1 MNAVNSTDSTGSGG
15 SMAEALSVMREW
27 FSKYVY
33 VQDERDLDI
42 ITLWT
47 FSTHLAEELYTS
59 PRLLIDSPV
68 PGSGKTTLL
77 EHISKFSKDPV
88 QMASVSSPALLGRIT
103 SSGIRTLLLDEADRS
118 LDPKRPG
125 VNDLIALLNS
135 GYKRG
140 STRPVLVQK
149 NKEWIAEE
157 MPTFAP
163 VAIAG
168 NTPLLPE
175 DTRSRCIVVRLLPD
189 IENKA
194 RESDWEE
201 LDPWAYDLKQFIE
214 ATAETYREQIKTL
227 NPQLPK
233 GCINRFKEKWK
244 PLKRIAVLAGG
255 DWAERVDQH
264 ILNDIQTIKE
274 QTENG
279 DSRIQTHIQ
288 LLKDLSEI
296 YGNERQFK
304 STESLIWNLA
314 KVNPD
319 YWSELSVYGKGLT
332 PQRLGRLLN
341 GKFGLNSQRV
351 GDSARGYHSTQ
362 FERLWRQLGITPIKP
377 TEPTEPPKP
386 EGNGSN
392 ESTW

>member
-1 MNAVNSTDSTGSGG
+1 MNAVNSPDSTGSGG
-15 SMAEALSVMREW
+15 SMAEALSLLREW

-42 ITLWT
+42 IALWT
-47 FSTHLAEELYTS
+47 LSTHLAEELYTS

-103 SSGIRTLLLDEADRS
+103 ASGIRTLLLDEADRS

-233 GCINRFKEKWK
+233 SCINRFKEKWK

-296 YGNERQFK
+296 YGGERQFK

-319 YWSELSVYGKGLT
+319 YWSEFSVYGKGLT

-392 ESTW
+392 DSTW